1 MKKYLLTLALTLAM
15 AGATLA
21 QDVWSVGYF
30 NEEGNQKAAIYK
42 NDQMYHYAYY
52 PGITNVATSVVQ
64 DPTNGDVYWSNC
76 SSQSG
81 TPYKAAI
88 YCNRQQAVSI
98 DDAYIHNMFWYDDGS
113 NYQPM
118 PSRLYSAGYRMGT
131 DNRKYATVW
140 IGTSSIPLFS
150 PDYMSGYESEAYG
163 ICVTL
168 EEIDHSGE
176 AYARYYCGYAQHSE
190 GGGSPVP
197 TVWKNDE
204 VLYELGDHYGYAYG
218 LDYYSG
224 DVYTVGCEIINDN
237 YVAKV
242 WKNNSELYALT
253 SDLFNAR
260 AWKIKVVDGDVYVC
274 GWAWGGT
281 TLCIWK
287 NGELMH
293 IENSGSPTNLRSFAV
308 NENGVYYAVVK
319 GPSSN
324 NYTGYIYKDGVQL
337 YAPESCDYLYDL
349 CVEKVEC
356 GTSNAQS
363 TPYFEG
369 FERCFTDWACWEK
382 IDVDDDNYSYWSG
395 NIGYEVPS
403 YWMRFGNSNDD
414 PYQGDYCAR
423 HRFGE
428 DYQHGVLITP
438 QIHLQCGAE
447 ESYLTFQTRE
457 QYPEDL
463 YIETVLISTTGNNAG
478 DFNPIWNQENPSNEW
493 KEVKIDLSAYECED
507 IYIAF
512 EYGGENGHTW
522 FIDNVLVD
530 QSLVGVSEE
539 YKDAFT
545 VSPNPANASIQIN
558 GLDADSEVYIYNMLG
573 ERVMTVRVGDKQEI
587 DISELSDGLYFLRC
601 GNKTARFVKA
611 L

>member
-1 MKKYLLTLALTLAM
+1 MKKFLFTLALTLAL
-15 AGATLA
+15 AGASLA
-21 QDVWSVGYF
+21 QNVWSVGYF
-30 NEEGNQKAAIYK
+30 NEDGNQKAAIYK
-42 NDQMYHYAYY
+42 NDQLYFYAYL
-52 PGITNVATSVVQ
+52 PGMANVATSVVQ

-81 TPYKAAI
+81 TPYEAAI
-88 YCNRQQAVSI
+88 YCNRQQAVVF
-98 DDAYIHNMFWYDDGS
+98 DDAYIHNMFWDDDGS

-118 PSRLYSAGYRMGT
+118 PSRLYSAGYRMGS
-131 DNRKYATVW
+131 DNRKYAAVW
-140 IGTSSIPLFS
+140 VGTSSIPLFS
-150 PDYMSGYESEAYG
+150 PDYMSYYESEAYG
-163 ICVTL
+163 ICVTT
-168 EEIDHSGE
+168 EEIEHSG
-176 AYARYYCGYAQHSE
+176 AASARYYCGYVQQSE

-369 FERCFTDWACWEK
+369 FERSVTDWACWEK

-403 YWMRFGNSNDD
+403 YWMRFGDSNDD
-414 PYQGDYCAR
+414 PYDGDYCAR

-428 DYQHGVLITP
+428 SSQTGVLITP

-457 QYPEDL
+457 QYPNDL
-463 YIETVLISTTGNNAG
+463 DNEIVMISTTGNNAS
-478 DFNPIWNQENPSNEW
+478 DFYPIWSQENPSNEW

-512 EYGGENGHTW
+512 EYQGQNGHTW

-530 QSLVGVSEE
+530 QNYVGVSEE
-539 YKDAFT
+539 FEDAFT
-545 VSPNPANASIQIN
+545 VNPNPANASIQIS
-558 GLDADSEVYIYNMLG
+558 GLDADGEAYIYNMFG
-573 ERVMTVRVGDKQEI
+573 ERVMTVRVGDNQEI
-587 DISELSDGLYFLRC
+587 DISELSGGLYFLRC